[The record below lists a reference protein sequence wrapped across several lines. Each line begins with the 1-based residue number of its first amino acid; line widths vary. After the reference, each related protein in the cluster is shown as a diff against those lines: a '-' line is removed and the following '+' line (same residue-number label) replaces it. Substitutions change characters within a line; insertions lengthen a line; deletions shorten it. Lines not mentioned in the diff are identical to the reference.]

1 MAATL
6 AKQRTHRPIP
16 WVKAV
21 LWAYFAFIL
30 VYHFLPSLLVSLMSF
45 NAKTTAAFPI
55 ESLTLRW
62 WPAMFKNAVIWAA
75 VKNSVVVA
83 VSSTLL
89 TSILS
94 ILAAYALVRYRLMLK
109 TVLLYML
116 VGAMV
121 IPYLVVGIALLSF
134 WAWLGVERG
143 LHTVTLAHVAL
154 ALPYAT
160 LTVAACLQGFDV
172 SLEEAAQMLGAGR
185 WLTFRRITLPLLTP
199 GVIAG
204 AALAFTISMDEFN
217 VTYFIIGVKN
227 NTLPIMIYSSLR
239 FGISPELNAISTL
252 ILFMSMLVAGLA
264 LGRALK

>member
-1 MAATL
+1 M
-6 AKQRTHRPIP
+6 KVI
-16 WVKAV
+16 
-21 LWAYFAFIL
+21 LWAYFVFIL
-30 VYHFLPSLLVSLMSF
+30 IYHFLPSVLVGLMSF

-55 ESLTLRW
+55 ESFSLRW
-62 WPAMFKNAVIWAA
+62 WPSMFNNRLIWAA
-75 VKNSVVVA
+75 VKNSLVVA
-83 VSSTLL
+83 ISSTLL

-94 ILAAYALVRYRLMLK
+94 ILAAYALVRYRLVLK
-109 TVLLYML
+109 TILLYML

-143 LHTVTLAHVAL
+143 LHTVALAHVAL

-185 WLTFRRITLPLLTP
+185 WLTFRRITLPLLMP

-217 VTYFIIGVKN
+217 VTYFIIGVRD

-252 ILFMSMLVAGLA
+252 ILITSMLIAGLA